1 MKKLILFMTI
11 LLGINIESYGAVN
24 NFKEIDEVNK
34 KMIKELSSFYGG
46 YEKIYSSGINKQN
59 ISFLLGE
66 IDDKGTKKTEYDF
79 KTIPNGTVI
88 NLALDEKIELKNI
101 SEVKKLKVVE
111 KTYKNSSVNLKK
123 EGENLKINFSSIG
136 EYKISFTEKDQI
148 IKEIVF
154 KKFAKYQPF
163 PEDIENNIEDSYN
176 DGDFKFLNENLLL
189 LETFFPDSEDIE
201 KGLFYALELNE
212 KNKNYDMVRNISK
225 TLVSKYRLDDEKKE
239 EIIKIYLNALKEL
252 GERDE
257 HLKFLEKL
265 STYDEKYELE
275 YLDASINY
283 KNYSLKAVKLAET
296 QILIEPSLKI
306 LDYLGDYYYQLKDYD
321 KAITYYKTSENLEKL
336 ALIYLK
342 TDDKNS
348 YEILKSGVTPEQLD
362 KIKQI
367 EIKYLD
373 RKKLEKYIGTAEKY
387 TQEGRLQE
395 AELYYKRSLKKDIS
409 PELKNNIYYKL
420 ADLYYNLN
428 ELESA
433 EKNLRLIDIKIL
445 DEEHIGDYYYL
456 GGMIYY
462 NLENYD
468 ESSKYFRMLIKKF
481 PNTTLSNKGRI
492 YILKI
497 EKSNKN
503 KLRKEVE
510 HESNS

>member
-1 MKKLILFMTI
+1 
-11 LLGINIESYGAVN
+11 
-24 NFKEIDEVNK
+24 
-34 KMIKELSSFYGG
+34 
-46 YEKIYSSGINKQN
+46 
-59 ISFLLGE
+59 
-66 IDDKGTKKTEYDF
+66 
-79 KTIPNGTVI
+79 
-88 NLALDEKIELKNI
+88 
-101 SEVKKLKVVE
+101 
-111 KTYKNSSVNLKK
+111 
-123 EGENLKINFSSIG
+123 
-136 EYKISFTEKDQI
+136 
-148 IKEIVF
+148 
-154 KKFAKYQPF
+154 
-163 PEDIENNIEDSYN
+163 
-176 DGDFKFLNENLLL
+176 
-189 LETFFPDSEDIE
+189 
-201 KGLFYALELNE
+201 
-212 KNKNYDMVRNISK
+212 
-225 TLVSKYRLDDEKKE
+225 
-239 EIIKIYLNALKEL
+239 
-252 GERDE
+252 
-257 HLKFLEKL
+257 
-265 STYDEKYELE
+265 
-275 YLDASINY
+275 
-283 KNYSLKAVKLAET
+283 
-296 QILIEPSLKI
+296 I